1 MHDNRNQNGRFE
13 PIHEAHAIEQVL
25 FALQFAKPVDDATF
39 AKVRD
44 EANKFKDGLPGRAD
58 IQSFAL
64 SIGAPVPA
72 GAISSGPP
80 AGIVFNKSRPD
91 GTIENELRLDRSSV
105 TFRTTSYTRW
115 DAIWAVARSYFDAII
130 PIYVEKA
137 DILGIGLNF
146 VDRFP
151 WVGAITECRPRL
163 LLREASK
170 YLCPHLFDT
179 QDLWHSH
186 TGAFLRIDN
195 ATKRLLNINAEC
207 VDEIRPDGLRRVV
220 AITTG
225 LTDFMNQPGFTASNI
240 TAANA
245 GEFLNARMNQLHAF
259 SKEVFG
265 NVINNEMSKR
275 IALID

>member
-1 MHDNRNQNGRFE
+1 MPDNRNQNGRFE

-25 FALQFAKPVDDATF
+25 FALQFSNPVDDETF
-39 AKVRD
+39 FKIR
-44 EANKFKDGLPGRAD
+44 EAANQFQSDLPGRAD

-64 SIGAPVPA
+64 AIGAPRPA
-72 GAISSGPP
+72 GTILSGPP
-80 AGIVFNKSRPD
+80 AGIVLSKSRPD
-91 GTIENELRLDRSSV
+91 GTIESEFRLERGTV

-115 DAIWAVARSYFDAII
+115 DAVWAGARRYFDAII
-130 PIYVEKA
+130 PIYVERA

-146 VDRFP
+146 VDKFP
-151 WVGAITECRPRL
+151 WVGAITECRPKL
-163 LLREASK
+163 LLREGSR

-195 ATKRLLNINAEC
+195 ATRRLLNINAEC
-207 VDEIRPDGLRRVV
+207 VDENRPDGLRRVV

-225 LTDFMNQPGFTASNI
+225 LTDFMNQPGFTASNM
-240 TAANA
+240 TAQNA
-245 GEFLNARMNQLHAF
+245 DEFLDARMNQLHVY

-265 NVINNEMSKR
+265 NVINDETSKR